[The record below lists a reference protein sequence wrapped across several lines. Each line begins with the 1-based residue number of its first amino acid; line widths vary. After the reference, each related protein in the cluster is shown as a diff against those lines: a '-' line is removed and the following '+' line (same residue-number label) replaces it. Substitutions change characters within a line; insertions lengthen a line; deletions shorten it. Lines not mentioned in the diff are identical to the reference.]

1 MEMVSGDTMKV
12 KVDKQGRIVMPKKVR
27 EKYHLS
33 DGAELEMISY
43 QDRIELIPLIE
54 ENDPA
59 VIILKEPCET
69 GDSSRSA
76 LSFSR
81 ERVWR

>member
-1 MEMVSGDTMKV
+1 MVYGDTMKL
-12 KVDKQGRIVMPKKVR
+12 KVDKQGRIVIPKEVR
-27 EKYHLS
+27 EKYGLS
-33 DGAELEMISY
+33 DGAELEMMPH

-59 VIILKEPCET
+59 VIILKEPCKT
-69 GDSSRSA
+69 GDPSKSA
-76 LSFSR
+76 LLFSR